1 MSKIVGKKKMMIL
14 WMLPSL
20 IGVTIFWLIPFI
32 KLVVYSFQSSYANK
46 WVGIQNYV
54 EVLHNTSFQLAI
66 KNTVKFTLICVP
78 TIMLVSLICAVLL
91 SENKFLNNAMKAGIL
106 LPLIIPMVSVS
117 ILITTLFDTSGYVN
131 FLLKTEVEWLNGN
144 YSFWILLALHI
155 WKYVGI
161 YMLIWLSGIANV
173 SMELKEAASLDGA
186 KKYQYV
192 YYVLLP
198 NLKQVAFVCVIFV
211 FINIFKIF
219 REIYLI
225 AGDYPNRNI
234 YMIQHIFNNWY
245 VQFSFDKL
253 AAGANMI
260 AAVICII
267 LCSAYVLYFKR
278 ND

>member
-1 MSKIVGKKKMMIL
+1 MSKVIGKKKIIAL

-20 IGVTIFWLIPFI
+20 IGVTIFWMIPFI
-32 KLVVYSFQSSYANK
+32 KLVAYSFQSSYANN
-46 WVGIQNYV
+46 WVGIQNYL

-66 KNTVKFTLICVP
+66 KNTVKFMLICVP
-78 TIMLVSLICAVLL
+78 TIMFLSLLLAILL
-91 SENKFLNNAMKAGIL
+91 SENKFLNKVMKAGIL

-117 ILITTLFDTSGYVN
+117 ILIMSLFDTSGYLN
-131 FLLKTEVEWLNGN
+131 LFLKTEIEWLNGSC
-144 YSFWILLALHI
+144 SFWVLLALHV

-173 SMELKEAASLDGA
+173 PMELKEVASLDGA
-186 KKYQYV
+186 KKHQYV
-192 YYVLLP
+192 YYILLP

-225 AGDYPNRNI
+225 AGDYPNSNI

-253 AAGANMI
+253 AAGANI
-260 AAVICII
+260 VAGAICII
-267 LCSAYVLYFKR
+267 LCAVYGLYFKR

>member
-1 MSKIVGKKKMMIL
+1 MSKVIGKKKIIAL

-20 IGVTIFWLIPFI
+20 IGVTIFLLIPFI
-32 KLVVYSFQSSYANK
+32 KLVVYSFQSSYANN
-46 WVGIQNYV
+46 WVGIQNYL

-66 KNTVKFTLICVP
+66 KNTVKFTSICVP
-78 TIMLVSLICAVLL
+78 LIMSISLLLAVLL
-91 SENKFLNNAMKAGIL
+91 SENKFLNKAMKAGIL

-117 ILITTLFDTSGYVN
+117 ILIMTLFDTSGYVN

-173 SMELKEAASLDGA
+173 PMELKEAASLDGA

-267 LCSAYVLYFKR
+267 LCSAYALYFKR

>member
-54 EVLHNTSFQLAI
+54 EVLYNTSFQLAI

-131 FLLKTEVEWLNGN
+131 SLLKTEVEWLNGN
-144 YSFWILLALHI
+144 SSFWILLALHI

-267 LCSAYVLYFKR
+267 LCSVYVLYFKR

>member
-20 IGVTIFWLIPFI
+20 IGVIIFWLIPFI

-91 SENKFLNNAMKAGIL
+91 SENKFINNAMKAGIL

-131 FLLKTEVEWLNGN
+131 SLLKTEIEWLNGN